1 MKIASLKLASV
12 IENTDP
18 LPSFSD
24 FAERFLAW
32 VDTARLEEMTR
43 KSYRNGWRLLKATCV
58 AEMRLNQITGDFA
71 EQLKFPARPQIPTAV

>member
-1 MKIASLKLASV
+1 MAAVVRKNLMQSAKIASLKLASV

-18 LPSFSD
+18 LPSRPTALGD

-43 KSYRNGWRLLKATCV
+43 KFYRNGWRLPEATPV
-58 AEMRLNQITGDFA
+58 VEVRQ
-71 EQLKFPARPQIPTAV
+71 